1 MKTVIRKYAKEVK
14 IGDKI
19 AFPSE
24 GWVEVKNVRQLSGS
38 QSLAPCVRQIEIDF
52 SDGETEQYNAHDV
65 FEHVYTDL

>member
-1 MKTVIRKYAKEVK
+1 MKTVIRTYAKEVK

-19 AFPSE
+19 EFPSE
-24 GWVEVKNVRQLSGS
+24 GWVEVKNVRQLSRY

-52 SDGETEQYNAHDV
+52 SDGETEQYNAHAV